1 MYRKYYHSSNKN
13 QCYYF
18 LSRKWDKEKFSRFRV
33 AEIGQEYTAWK
44 DQKKMVDFLVFFFL
58 FFQIRNPPYTW
69 T

>member
-13 QCYYF
+13 QYYYF

-44 DQKKMVDFLVFFFL
+44 G
-58 FFQIRNPPYTW
+58 
-69 T
+69 